1 MSLITNKETIMI
13 DALKDNKEWIELKAT
28 LQFVEDKMLR
38 ITDNHG
44 WMMKKELE
52 EQVKELLSDRHFI
65 MNKMF
70 RLHVTEQE
78 VTRFRDVNDH
88 LSELTRKM
96 FSEHVKL
103 LDSLKDNPILS
114 VASWD
119 DVVVES
125 KLDVDEDAEVL
136 HYDDDNDYGSYFSQ
150 MIDAIAWTEDLE
162 IRSLCTTLGEKPEPD
177 RLDDGCSWAEGS
189 LDVPQFD
196 CIGVC
201 YAVHDLCTHKNYS
214 VTDLLR
220 IRSYSVLN
228 TVKGNRKRD
237 LPIVS
242 KSLTLC

>member
-1 MSLITNKETIMI
+1 MDS
-13 DALKDNKEWIELKAT
+13 LKDNKEWIELKAT
-28 LQFVEDKMLR
+28 LKFVEDKILR
-38 ITDNHG
+38 IMDYQG

-52 EQVKELLSDRHFI
+52 KQVKELLSDRHFI
-65 MNKMF
+65 LGKMF

-78 VTRFRDVNDH
+78 VLRFREVNGH
-88 LSELTRKM
+88 LQELTRKM
-96 FSEHVKL
+96 FSEHNKL
-103 LDSLKDNPILS
+103 LDSLLGNPVLS
-114 VASWD
+114 VACWD

-125 KLDVDEDAEVL
+125 RLDVDEDAEVL
-136 HYDDDNDYGSYFSQ
+136 HYDDDNGYGSYFSQ

-177 RLDDGCSWAEGS
+177 RLDDGCSWAEGC

-196 CIGVC
+196 SIGVC

-214 VTDLLR
+214 VPDLLR

>member
-1 MSLITNKETIMI
+1 MI

-38 ITDNHG
+38 IMDNQG

-177 RLDDGCSWAEGS
+177 RLDDGCSWAEGC

-196 CIGVC
+196 SIGVC

-214 VTDLLR
+214 VPDLLR

>member
-1 MSLITNKETIMI
+1 MF
-13 DALKDNKEWIELKAT
+13 DALIDNKEWIELKAT
-28 LQFVEDKMLR
+28 LRFVENKILQIMDY
-38 ITDNHG
+38 HG

-52 EQVKELLSDRHFI
+52 EQVKELLSDRHFV

-78 VTRFRDVNDH
+78 IVRFRVVNDH
-88 LSELTRKM
+88 LLELTRKM
-96 FSEHVKL
+96 FSEHNKL
-103 LDSLKDNPILS
+103 LDTLTGNPVLS
-114 VASWD
+114 VACWD

-125 KLDVDEDAEVL
+125 RLDVDEDAEVL
-136 HYDDDNDYGSYFSQ
+136 HYDDDDDYGSNFSQ

-162 IRSLCTTLGEKPEPD
+162 IRSCNTILGEEPEPD
-177 RLDDGCSWAEGS
+177 HLDDSTTWVEGC
-189 LDVPQFD
+189 LDVPKFNG
-196 CIGVC
+196 INVC
-201 YAVHDLCTHKNYS
+201 YAIHDLCTHKNYT
-214 VTDLLR
+214 VPDLLR

>member
-1 MSLITNKETIMI
+1 M

-28 LQFVEDKMLR
+28 LQFVEDKILR
-38 ITDNHG
+38 IIDDDS
-44 WMMKKELE
+44 WVMKKEIA

-65 MNKMF
+65 MGKMF

-78 VTRFRDVNDH
+78 VARFREVNDH
-88 LSELTRKM
+88 LLELTRKM

-136 HYDDDNDYGSYFSQ
+136 RYDDDDDYGSDFLH
-150 MIDAIAWTEDLE
+150 MIDTIVWTEDLE
-162 IRSLCTTLGEKPEPD
+162 IRSCYTTLGEKSEPD
-177 RLDDGCSWAEGS
+177 RLDDGCSWTEGC

-196 CIGVC
+196 SIGVS

-214 VTDLLR
+214 VPDLLR
-220 IRSYSVLN
+220 IRSFSVLN
-228 TVKGNRKRD
+228 TVKGNRKH
-237 LPIVS
+237 IV
-242 KSLTLC
+242 

>member
-1 MSLITNKETIMI
+1 MI

-38 ITDNHG
+38 IMDNQG

-78 VTRFRDVNDH
+78 VVRFREVNDH
-88 LSELTRKM
+88 LLELTRKM
-96 FSEHVKL
+96 FGEHMKL

-125 KLDVDEDAEVL
+125 KLDMDEDAEVL

-177 RLDDGCSWAEGS
+177 CLDDGCSWAEGC

-196 CIGVC
+196 SIGVC

-214 VTDLLR
+214 VPDLLR

>member
-1 MSLITNKETIMI
+1 MI

-38 ITDNHG
+38 IMDNQG

-65 MNKMF
+65 LGKMF

-125 KLDVDEDAEVL
+125 KLDVDEGTEVL
-136 HYDDDNDYGSYFSQ
+136 HYDDDDDYGSDFTQ

-162 IRSLCTTLGEKPEPD
+162 IRSCNTILGEKPEPD
-177 RLDDGCSWAEGS
+177 RLDDGCSWAEGC

-196 CIGVC
+196 GMGVC

-214 VTDLLR
+214 VPDLLR
-220 IRSYSVLN
+220 IRSFSVQK
-228 TVKGNRKRD
+228 TIKGNRKH
-237 LPIVS
+237 IV
-242 KSLTLC
+242 